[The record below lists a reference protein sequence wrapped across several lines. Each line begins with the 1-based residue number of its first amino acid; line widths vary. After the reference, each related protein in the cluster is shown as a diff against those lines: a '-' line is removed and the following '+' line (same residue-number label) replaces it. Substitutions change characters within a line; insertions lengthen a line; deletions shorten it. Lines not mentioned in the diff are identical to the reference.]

1 MTESESQQT
10 PTLPHF
16 DVATLSPDLQEKL
29 ARMSLEAYYKE
40 YDGMQ
45 EFMQDIVDPD
55 TDTETRLS
63 FEDEGYDVN
72 YGTAKNG
79 FYDLGPRPQVILH
92 TLTELQEKGTDTT
105 KAEAVFKGI
114 AGSVWKNAP
123 RYYETRP
130 DTYKVE
136 TPVDYDPEDPYPH
149 VFRDKNKDRV

>member
-1 MTESESQQT
+1 MTENEPKQT
-10 PTLPHF
+10 PILPQF

-29 ARMSLEAYYKE
+29 KRMSLEAYFME

-55 TDTETRLS
+55 TDPETRLS
-63 FEDEGYDVN
+63 FEDEGYDEN
-72 YGTAKNG
+72 YGTPENG
-79 FYDLGPRPQVILH
+79 FYDLGPRPKVILE
-92 TLTELQEKGTDTT
+92 TLVELQGKGADTT

-130 DTYKVE
+130 DTYKEE

-149 VFRDKNKDRV
+149 VFGQKK